1 MKKSPIALMLMGLT
15 LLTLPA
21 CTDKEEPPREKMV
34 KVIDRSGEELIITFD
49 FVKTER
55 QMERAAVNYEKGM
68 QGEAAWAVTDNRCH
82 IVGYEPKYV
91 DDEATLTLGHE
102 VAHCIWGLYHA
113 KVEKV
118 K

>member
-1 MKKSPIALMLMGLT
+1 MKKLKLTMLVLSAT
-15 LLTLPA
+15 LVFTSA
-21 CTDKEEPPREKMV
+21 CTDKEEPPREKIV
-34 KVIDRSGEELIITFD
+34 KTFDREGEELIITFD

-113 KVEKV
+113 KPEKA